1 MQMYVYLIHF
11 KTKLYHAGHYIGFS
25 KCLDFRIACHRE
37 GSGARLIRAITRLG
51 IPWIVIRTWEV
62 DGQGYERWLKRQKH
76 ASRFCPICNPKLTY
90 IENVY
95 QGGDDFREAFV
106 IELNNLSERMAYR
119 EHALS
124 N

>member
-11 KTKLYHAGHYIGFS
+11 KTKLHHAGHYIGFS
-25 KCLDFRIACHRE
+25 KCLDFRIASHRE

-51 IPWIVIRTWEV
+51 IPWIVIRTWQV

-76 ASRFCPICNPKLTY
+76 ASRFCPICNPRLNHT
-90 IENVY
+90 ENAY

-106 IELNNLSERMAYR
+106 IELSNLSERTAYR

>member
-1 MQMYVYLIHF
+1 MYVYLIHF

-25 KCLDFRIACHRE
+25 KCLDFRISCHRE
-37 GSGARLIRAITRLG
+37 GSGARLIRVITRLG

-76 ASRFCPICNPKLTY
+76 ASRFCPICNPRLTHV
-90 IENVY
+90 ENVY

-106 IELNNLSERMAYR
+106 IELNNLSERTTYNQ
-119 EHALS
+119 HALS

>member
-11 KTKLYHAGHYIGFS
+11 KTRLHHAGHYIGFS

-51 IPWIVIRTWEV
+51 IPWIVIRTWGV

-76 ASRFCPICNPKLTY
+76 SSRFCPICNPRLTH
-90 IENVY
+90 IENFY

-106 IELNNLSERMAYR
+106 IELNNLSERMACR
-119 EHALS
+119 EHAIS